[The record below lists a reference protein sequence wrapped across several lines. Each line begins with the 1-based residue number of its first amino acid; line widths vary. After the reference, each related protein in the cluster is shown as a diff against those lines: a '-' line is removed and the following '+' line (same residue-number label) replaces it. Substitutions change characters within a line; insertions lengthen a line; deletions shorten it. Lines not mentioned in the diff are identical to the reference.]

1 MLICFV
7 AALICAFA
15 GGFQLEVRNYSG
27 AFALFILAFINI
39 ILWCVTGVK

>member
-15 GGFQLEVRNYSG
+15 GGFQLEVRNYSD
-27 AFALFILAFINI
+27 AFALFILAVINTVAWI
-39 ILWCVTGVK
+39 VTEVK